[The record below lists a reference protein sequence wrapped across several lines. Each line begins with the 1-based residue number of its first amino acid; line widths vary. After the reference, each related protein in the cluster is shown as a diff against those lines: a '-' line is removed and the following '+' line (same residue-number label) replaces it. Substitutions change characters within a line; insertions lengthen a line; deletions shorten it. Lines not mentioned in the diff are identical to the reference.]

1 MLTILFKQIRG
12 KTVRQRRSRM
22 AYLFLLPSLFFVL
35 LHFVVPTI
43 YNIVLSFS
51 DWHIIRPV
59 EFVGFENYLDVF
71 TSDEFWESLGR
82 TLYFTLLCVP
92 TTVTLALIVALGL
105 FRVGPRRG
113 SAFVRAMYF
122 APVVASLT
130 AVAYIWTWMFNPA
143 YGLLNEILKIFSIE
157 PLQWLND
164 VDSVIPSLSI
174 MYIWSRLGFDML
186 ILISGLT
193 AIAPEYYE
201 AARIDGANR
210 WHCFWNITLPL
221 LNQQLVLICVVE
233 MMMALKVFELP
244 YAATNGG
251 PVNASR
257 TLVMHIFETAFQWNR
272 MDEAAVASI
281 ALFVIILIIT
291 ASQHFLLTRK
301 IRY

>member
-35 LHFVVPTI
+35 VHFIVPTI

-51 DWHIIRPV
+51 DWHIIRPL

>member
-35 LHFVVPTI
+35 VHFVVPTI

-51 DWHIIRPV
+51 DWHIIRPL
-59 EFVGFENYLDVF
+59 EFVGFENYLNVF

-301 IRY
+301 VRY

>member
-12 KTVRQRRSRM
+12 KTVKQRRSRM

-35 LHFVVPTI
+35 VHFVVPTI

-51 DWHIIRPV
+51 DWHIIRPL

-301 IRY
+301 IQY

>member
-35 LHFVVPTI
+35 IHFVVPTI

-51 DWHIIRPV
+51 DWHIIRPL

>member
-1 MLTILFKQIRG
+1 MLTALFKQIRG
-12 KTVRQRRSRM
+12 KTVRQRRSRI

-35 LHFVVPTI
+35 LHFIIPTI

-51 DWHIIRPV
+51 DWHIIRPL
-59 EFVGFENYLDVF
+59 EFVGFENYVDVF

>member
-1 MLTILFKQIRG
+1 MLTALFKQIRG

-35 LHFVVPTI
+35 LHFVIPTI

-51 DWHIIRPV
+51 DWHIIRPL

>member
-12 KTVRQRRSRM
+12 KTVRQRRSRI

-35 LHFVVPTI
+35 LHFVIPTI

-51 DWHIIRPV
+51 DWHIIRPL

>member
-1 MLTILFKQIRG
+1 MLTALFKQIRG
-12 KTVRQRRSRM
+12 KTVRQRRSRI

-35 LHFVVPTI
+35 LHFVIPTI

-51 DWHIIRPV
+51 DWHIIRPL

-233 MMMALKVFELP
+233 MMMALKV
-244 YAATNGG
+244 N
-251 PVNASR
+251 
-257 TLVMHIFETAFQWNR
+257 
-272 MDEAAVASI
+272 
-281 ALFVIILIIT
+281 II
-291 ASQHFLLTRK
+291 K
-301 IRY
+301 

>member
-1 MLTILFKQIRG
+1 MLTALFKQIRG
-12 KTVRQRRSRM
+12 KTVRQRRSRI

-35 LHFVVPTI
+35 LHFIIPTI

-51 DWHIIRPV
+51 DWHIIRPL
-59 EFVGFENYLDVF
+59 EFVGFENYVDVF

-281 ALFVIILIIT
+281 ALFVIILLIT

>member
-1 MLTILFKQIRG
+1 
-12 KTVRQRRSRM
+12 M

-35 LHFVVPTI
+35 VHFVVPTI

-51 DWHIIRPV
+51 DWHIIRPL

-210 WHCFWNITLPL
+210 RHCFWNITLPL

-281 ALFVIILIIT
+281 ALFVIILLIT

>member
-35 LHFVVPTI
+35 VHFVVPTI

-51 DWHIIRPV
+51 DWHIIRPL

-281 ALFVIILIIT
+281 ALFVIILLIT

>member
-35 LHFVVPTI
+35 VHFIVPTI

-51 DWHIIRPV
+51 DWHIIRPL

-210 WHCFWNITLPL
+210 WYCFWNITLPL

>member
-1 MLTILFKQIRG
+1 
-12 KTVRQRRSRM
+12 M

-35 LHFVVPTI
+35 VHFVVPTI

-51 DWHIIRPV
+51 DWHIIRPL

>member
-1 MLTILFKQIRG
+1 
-12 KTVRQRRSRM
+12 M

-35 LHFVVPTI
+35 VHFVVPTI

-51 DWHIIRPV
+51 DWHIIRPL

-281 ALFVIILIIT
+281 ALFVIILLIT

>member
-1 MLTILFKQIRG
+1 MLTALFKQIRG
-12 KTVRQRRSRM
+12 KTVRQRRSRI

-35 LHFVVPTI
+35 LHFVIPTI

-51 DWHIIRPV
+51 DWHIIRPL

>member
-1 MLTILFKQIRG
+1 
-12 KTVRQRRSRM
+12 
-22 AYLFLLPSLFFVL
+22 
-35 LHFVVPTI
+35 
-43 YNIVLSFS
+43 
-51 DWHIIRPV
+51 
-59 EFVGFENYLDVF
+59 
-71 TSDEFWESLGR
+71 
-82 TLYFTLLCVP
+82 
-92 TTVTLALIVALGL
+92 
-105 FRVGPRRG
+105 
-113 SAFVRAMYF
+113 
-122 APVVASLT
+122 
-130 AVAYIWTWMFNPA
+130 
-143 YGLLNEILKIFSIE
+143 
-157 PLQWLND
+157 
-164 VDSVIPSLSI
+164 LSI

-281 ALFVIILIIT
+281 ALFVIILLIT

>member
-1 MLTILFKQIRG
+1 MLTALFKQIRG
-12 KTVRQRRSRM
+12 KTVRQRRSRI

-35 LHFVVPTI
+35 LHFIIPTI

-51 DWHIIRPV
+51 DWHIIRPL
-59 EFVGFENYLDVF
+59 EFVGFENYVDVF

-291 ASQHFLLTRK
+291 ASQHFLRTRK

>member
-1 MLTILFKQIRG
+1 
-12 KTVRQRRSRM
+12 M

-51 DWHIIRPV
+51 DWHIIRPL

-82 TLYFTLLCVP
+82 TLYFTLRCVP

>member
-51 DWHIIRPV
+51 DWHIIRPL

-113 SAFVRAMYF
+113 SAFIRAMYF

>member
-1 MLTILFKQIRG
+1 MLTALFKQIRG
-12 KTVRQRRSRM
+12 KTVRQRRSRI

-35 LHFVVPTI
+35 LHFIIPTI

-51 DWHIIRPV
+51 DWHIIRPL
-59 EFVGFENYLDVF
+59 EFVGFENYVDVF

-174 MYIWSRLGFDML
+174 MYIWSRLGFGML

>member
-1 MLTILFKQIRG
+1 MLTALFKQIRG
-12 KTVRQRRSRM
+12 KTVRQRRSRI

-35 LHFVVPTI
+35 LHFIIPTI

-51 DWHIIRPV
+51 DWHIIRPL

>member
-35 LHFVVPTI
+35 VHFVVPTI

-51 DWHIIRPV
+51 DWHIIRPL

-92 TTVTLALIVALGL
+92 ITVTLALIVALGL

-143 YGLLNEILKIFSIE
+143 YGLLNEILKIFSIQ

>member
-1 MLTILFKQIRG
+1 MLTALFKQIRG
-12 KTVRQRRSRM
+12 NTVRQRRSRI

-35 LHFVVPTI
+35 LHFVIPTI

-51 DWHIIRPV
+51 DWHIIRPL

>member
-1 MLTILFKQIRG
+1 MLTALFKKIRG
-12 KTVRQRRSRM
+12 KTVRQRRSRI

-35 LHFVVPTI
+35 LHFVIPTI

-51 DWHIIRPV
+51 DWHIIRPL

>member
-1 MLTILFKQIRG
+1 
-12 KTVRQRRSRM
+12 
-22 AYLFLLPSLFFVL
+22 VL
-35 LHFVVPTI
+35 LHFIIPTI

-51 DWHIIRPV
+51 DWHIIRPL
-59 EFVGFENYLDVF
+59 EFVGFENYVDVF

>member
-35 LHFVVPTI
+35 VHFIVPTI

-51 DWHIIRPV
+51 DWHIIRPL

-301 IRY
+301 IQY

>member
-51 DWHIIRPV
+51 DWHIIRPL